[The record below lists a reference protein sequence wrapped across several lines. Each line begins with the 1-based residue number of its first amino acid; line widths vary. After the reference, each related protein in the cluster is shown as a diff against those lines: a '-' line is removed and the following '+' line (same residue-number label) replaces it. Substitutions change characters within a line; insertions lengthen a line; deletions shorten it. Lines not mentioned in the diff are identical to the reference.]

1 MQLHTKVT
9 PDKPVVEQ
17 VVGYMRTLVC
27 IVEANPSPNTN
38 LEIDNPQLRFV
49 KDGQTVI
56 PDERYVSRL
65 VDVQIS
71 VPTLCE
77 KLQILSSMV

>member
-1 MQLHTKVT
+1 MA
-9 PDKPVVEQ
+9 Q

-27 IVEANPSPNTN
+27 IVEANPPPKTD

-56 PDERYVSRL
+56 PDERYLPLKVNCYHWYDLL
-65 VDVQIS
+65 VV
-71 VPTLCE
+71 
-77 KLQILSSMV
+77 

>member
-1 MQLHTKVT
+1 MLQILLTFSCSCAKGNT
-9 PDKPVVEQ
+9 RPPVVEQ

-27 IVEANPSPNTN
+27 IVEANPPPKTD

-56 PDERYVSRL
+56 QDERYL
-65 VDVQIS
+65 
-71 VPTLCE
+71 L
-77 KLQILSSMV
+77 

>member
-1 MQLHTKVT
+1 M
-9 PDKPVVEQ
+9 PDPAVVAQ

-27 IVEANPSPNTN
+27 IVEANPPPKTD

-56 PDERYVSRL
+56 PDERYLLLKVNCYHWYDLL
-65 VDVQIS
+65 VV
-71 VPTLCE
+71 
-77 KLQILSSMV
+77 

>member
-1 MQLHTKVT
+1 MIKKQSFNLTKLFFHAVAPKVV
-9 PDKPVVEQ
+9 PDPPVVAQ

-27 IVEANPSPNTN
+27 IVEANPPPKTD

-56 PDERYVSRL
+56 PDERYL
-65 VDVQIS
+65 
-71 VPTLCE
+71 
-77 KLQILSSMV
+77 